1 MKMSYSP
8 FRKSRATQPKS
19 AASSPKRSAR
29 QLAPVP
35 LDVATTPP
43 PSCRRERDPSPFLA
57 RRPTPLTTDRYL
69 PRDAV
74 NEISFT
80 GCYEDSRD
88 SVASSIDTS
97 SLYSQRSREA
107 VRRSRTT
114 SDDVLKVQTAPS
126 AAHGSHSRHASL
138 SNEVLLSEDEVVYEQ
153 DEEYEHSY
161 EEQHDDA
168 GRAGPEAMA
177 AAAFSPRAFHGS
189 EAMGEDPGLNAEVV
203 KLNVQQRKASAA
215 KGRGMRATWRRRMG
229 AAL

>member
-1 MKMSYSP
+1 M
-8 FRKSRATQPKS
+8 
-19 AASSPKRSAR
+19 
-29 QLAPVP
+29 V
-35 LDVATTPP
+35 
-43 PSCRRERDPSPFLA
+43 A
-57 RRPTPLTTDRYL
+57 RRPTPLTTERYL

-114 SDDVLKVQTAPS
+114 SDDVLKGGVAL
-126 AAHGSHSRHASL
+126 AAAARGNHGSQSHSRHASL
-138 SNEVLLSEDEVVYEQ
+138 SNEVLLAGDEVVYE
-153 DEEYEHSY
+153 EYDHSY
-161 EEQHDDA
+161 EEDDHSYEAEEQAAAYAA
-168 GRAGPEAMA
+168 GRAGP

-203 KLNVQQRKASAA
+203 KLNVQQRKASAT
-215 KGRGMRATWRRRMG
+215 KGRGLRATWRRRMG

>member
-1 MKMSYSP
+1 M
-8 FRKSRATQPKS
+8 
-19 AASSPKRSAR
+19 
-29 QLAPVP
+29 
-35 LDVATTPP
+35 
-43 PSCRRERDPSPFLA
+43 
-57 RRPTPLTTDRYL
+57 

-114 SDDVLKVQTAPS
+114 SDDVLKGGVAL
-126 AAHGSHSRHASL
+126 AAAARGNHGSQSHSRHASL
-138 SNEVLLSEDEVVYEQ
+138 SNEVLLAGDEVVYEE
-153 DEEYEHSY
+153 DDHSY
-161 EEQHDDA
+161 EAEEQAAAYAA
-168 GRAGPEAMA
+168 GRAGP

-203 KLNVQQRKASAA
+203 KLNVQQRKASAT
-215 KGRGMRATWRRRMG
+215 KGRGLRATWRRRMG